1 MFWIKTRGND
11 TRTYVLKRK
20 RTACHRRKSYSSPL
34 TLGSESGL
42 SSANAT
48 KERDNNE
55 ARKRWLRSRSA
66 KPDSRDS
73 IVGILF
79 KWPFMPVNAAG
90 VGKVCL
96 TRFSSG
102 EWRNLNGT
110 WRLTALRTDRVKI
123 IYEPNFLRYQT
134 IFRGFFFHKKQYSR
148 SITSCIAI
156 ETIFGVDLEI
166 LFDTPM
172 ENKFWNDII
181 FVILKFF
188 FKNIVF

>member
-134 IFRGFFFHKKQYSR
+134 IFRGFFSQKKNN
-148 SITSCIAI
+148 
-156 ETIFGVDLEI
+156 I
-166 LFDTPM
+166 LVQSLPVLQSKQFL
-172 ENKFWNDII
+172 
-181 FVILKFF
+181 VSILKSFSTHRWKINF
-188 FKNIVF
+188 EMI